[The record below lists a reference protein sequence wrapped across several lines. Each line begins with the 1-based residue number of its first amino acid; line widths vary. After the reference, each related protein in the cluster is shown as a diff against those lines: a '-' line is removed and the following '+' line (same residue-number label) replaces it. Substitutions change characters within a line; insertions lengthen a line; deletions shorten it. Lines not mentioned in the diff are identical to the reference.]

1 MNDRVVTAAVI
12 IIGNEILSGR
22 TQDTNQRDIALA
34 MGRQGVR
41 IGEARVVAD
50 VEDSIVAAVNEL
62 RTRHDYV
69 LTTGGIGPTHDD
81 ITTEAI
87 AKAFGVELV
96 EHPKIAAFI
105 RSRPASPEILAARLR
120 MALVPRGAGL
130 IENDSGSTPGF
141 YIDNV
146 YVLAGIPH
154 VMRLMLATVET
165 MLTGGA
171 VVQSRSV
178 RAYTGESAIA
188 RQLGELQQQYPS
200 VDIGSYPFALDGRI
214 GTTLVARGTQTDVL
228 AEVVD
233 KIELMLLAIGVRPT
247 GE

>member
-1 MNDRVVTAAVI
+1 MDDRVVSAAVI

-22 TQDTNQRDIALA
+22 TQDTNLRDISLAL
-34 MGRQGVR
+34 GRRGIR
-41 IGEARVVAD
+41 IAEARVVAD
-50 VEDSIVAAVNEL
+50 VEISIVAAVNEL
-62 RTRHDYV
+62 RMRYDYV

-81 ITTEAI
+81 ITTEAV

-96 EHPKIAAFI
+96 EHPTIAAFI
-105 RSRPASPEILAARLR
+105 RSRPASPEIMAARMR

-141 YIDNV
+141 YVGNV

-178 RAYTGESAIA
+178 RAFTGESAIA
-188 RQLGELQQQYPS
+188 RQLGKLQQQYPS
-200 VDIGSYPFALDGRI
+200 VDIGSYPFVVDGRI
-214 GTTLVARGTQTDVL
+214 GTTLVARGTHIDVL
-228 AEVVD
+228 VEVVD
-233 KIELMLLAIGVRPT
+233 KIEAMLLALGVQPT
-247 GE
+247 RE

>member
-22 TQDTNQRDIALA
+22 TQDTNLRDIAVAL
-34 MGRQGVR
+34 GRRGIR
-41 IGEARVVAD
+41 IAEARVVAD
-50 VEDSIVAAVNEL
+50 VEENIVAAINEL
-62 RTRHDYV
+62 RVRHDYV

-81 ITTEAI
+81 ITAEAV
-87 AKAFGVELV
+87 ARAFGVELV

-105 RSRPASPEILAARLR
+105 RSRPASPEILAARMR
-120 MALVPRGAGL
+120 MALVPQGAGL

-141 YIDNV
+141 YKDNV

-188 RQLGELQQQYPS
+188 KQLGELQKQYPS
-200 VDIGSYPFALDGRI
+200 VDLGSYPFVIDGRI
-214 GTTLVARGTQTDVL
+214 GTTLVARGTQVDVL
-228 AEVVD
+228 EEVVA
-233 KIELMLLAIGVRPT
+233 KIEAMLLAIGVQPT
-247 GE
+247 RE